1 MLNSFDMSKF
11 GCEGGSITNLQQ
23 ILGKTPKI
31 LVSIV
36 VVVLFADY
44 HFVSRDEM
52 EKAIDNKEFIETAE
66 YSKNLYGTR

>member
-11 GCEGGSITNLQQ
+11 GCKGGSITKLQQ
-23 ILGKTPKI
+23 TLGKSPKI

-36 VVVLFADY
+36 VVVFADY

>member
-1 MLNSFDMSKF
+1 MLNSFDMSNF
-11 GCEGGSITNLQQ
+11 GCEGDSITKLQQ
-23 ILGKTPKI
+23 ILGKTLKI

-36 VVVLFADY
+36 VVVFADY

>member
-11 GCEGGSITNLQQ
+11 GCEGGLITKLQQ
-23 ILGKTPKI
+23 TLGKSPKI

-36 VVVLFADY
+36 VVVFADY